1 MAVMDEFKEE
11 RAALKNGTPKEKI
24 SYFVYYYKW
33 HVIITI
39 AVIAIVA
46 SFIVQIVNRKENAI
60 FVCMLNTVEKSADGN
75 IYSSTVADDFG
86 AAFAEYAGIDTEEYD
101 VYLDTSLT
109 IDYNSMDENTVNSSQ
124 KYVTYLAAAEMDVI
138 VTDQDSLE
146 NYAYQEDFHDLR
158 DILSSEQLEKY
169 EPYFYYIDMAT
180 VRERNEY
187 LDQPDNLFTDFELY
201 APDPRNPEAMEEPIP
216 VGIYLNNSTAL
227 RDSFYFKSEDVI
239 ACVFANTKRLD
250 TALQYLDF
258 LMEE

>member
-24 SYFVYYYKW
+24 SYFIYYYKW
-33 HVIITI
+33 HVIITV
-39 AVIAIVA
+39 AVIAMVV
-46 SFIVQIVNRKENAI
+46 SFVVQIMNRKENAI
-60 FVCMLNTVEKSADGN
+60 YVCMLNTVEKNADGN
-75 IYSSTVADDFG
+75 IYSNTASDEFG
-86 AAFAEYAGIDTEEYD
+86 AEFAEYAGIDTKEYD

-138 VTDQDSLE
+138 VTDVDSLE

-158 DILSSEQLEKY
+158 DILSPEQLEKY

-180 VRERNEY
+180 VKERNEY
-187 LDQPDNLFTDFELY
+187 LDQPDNLYTDFDLN
-201 APDPRNPEAMEEPIP
+201 APDPRKPEAMEEPIP
-216 VGIYLNNSTAL
+216 VGIFLDNSTNI
-227 RDSFYFKSEDVI
+227 RNHFFFRSDDIV
-239 ACVFANTKRLD
+239 ACVFANTQRMD

-258 LMEE
+258 LMKE